1 MVIFWMTFSPGWG
14 AHSGTV
20 TVYRNST
27 MIQGHKTKF
36 TKQIQTGDK
45 VVIKEKTLTVKAWLK
60 IFHNP
65 EMKGNFVI
73 IPFKFRILLLLA
85 LFLSALFAI
94 PLQAQQGL
102 LLLEKGSAKVIG
114 PKRTL
119 LLRKPGTTLVLESSD
134 RVQTGKDTLV
144 KIKVRGKPELI
155 ELSSRSFFR
164 MGKITRETSSV
175 SLLTGKAQ
183 FKIKGKLKK
192 KSKKKRFQIRTVT
205 ALIGV
210 RGTDFVIGASNTQTS
225 LLTISGSVSVAP
237 VSMPDIEIDVPAN
250 QASTVPQGSTP
261 TAPVEVPPKLRQQ
274 IVKGDSPGAFKIV
287 KFGQAVDPEEVRKD
301 NAEKK
306 KKEEEEEKRQEEEKQ
321 KEENKISVSKKFFK
335 KKNKR
340 GL

>member
-1 MVIFWMTFSPGWG
+1 
-14 AHSGTV
+14 
-20 TVYRNST
+20 
-27 MIQGHKTKF
+27 
-36 TKQIQTGDK
+36 
-45 VVIKEKTLTVKAWLK
+45 
-60 IFHNP
+60 
-65 EMKGNFVI
+65 MKGNFKIV
-73 IPFKFRILLLLA
+73 PVKFRILQLLA
-85 LFLSALFAI
+85 LLLSALFAM

-119 LLRKPGTTLVLESSD
+119 LLRKPGTKLVLEPSD
-134 RVQTGKDTLV
+134 RVQTGKDTSV
-144 KIKVRGKPELI
+144 KIKVRGKPEII

-237 VSMPDIEIDVPAN
+237 VSMPDIEINVPAN

-261 TAPVEVPPKLRQQ
+261 TCLLYT
-274 IVKGDSPGAFKIV
+274 SPSPR
-287 KFGQAVDPEEVRKD
+287 D
-301 NAEKK
+301 
-306 KKEEEEEKRQEEEKQ
+306 
-321 KEENKISVSKKFFK
+321 
-335 KKNKR
+335 
-340 GL
+340 

>member
-1 MVIFWMTFSPGWG
+1 
-14 AHSGTV
+14 
-20 TVYRNST
+20 
-27 MIQGHKTKF
+27 
-36 TKQIQTGDK
+36 
-45 VVIKEKTLTVKAWLK
+45 
-60 IFHNP
+60 
-65 EMKGNFVI
+65 MKGNFVI

-119 LLRKPGTTLVLESSD
+119 LLRKPGTKLVLEPSD

-183 FKIKGKLKK
+183 FEIKGKLKK

-261 TAPVEVPPKLRQQ
+261 TAPVEVPQKLRLQ

-287 KFGQAVDPEEVRKD
+287 KFGQAVDPEEVRKE

-306 KKEEEEEKRQEEEKQ
+306 KKEEEGNKKEEKKGELGEKKDGEPKPGEKDAEGKGEPGDEERPQGEREDGQEPKEGEEGPGGKGPRGPGMPGEGDQEEGGT
-321 KEENKISVSKKFFK
+321 VSYTHLTLPT
-335 KKNKR
+335 NR
-340 GL
+340 EV

>member
-1 MVIFWMTFSPGWG
+1 MK
-14 AHSGTV
+14 
-20 TVYRNST
+20 RNF
-27 MIQGHKTKF
+27 I
-36 TKQIQTGDK
+36 
-45 VVIKEKTLTVKAWLK
+45 
-60 IFHNP
+60 
-65 EMKGNFVI
+65 I
-73 IPFKFRILLLLA
+73 IPVKLKILLLLA

-102 LLLEKGSAKVIG
+102 LVLEKGSAKIIG
-114 PKRTL
+114 PKRTML
-119 LLRKPGTTLVLESSD
+119 IRKPGTKLVLESND
-134 RVQTGKDTLV
+134 RVQTGKDTIV

-237 VSMPDIEIDVPAN
+237 VSMPDIEIEVPAN
-250 QASTVPQGSTP
+250 QASTVPQNSTP
-261 TAPVEVPPKLRQQ
+261 TAPVEVSPTVRQQ
-274 IVKGDSPGAFKIV
+274 IVKGDSPGAFGRV
-287 KFGQAVDPEEVRKD
+287 KFGQAVDAEEVRKE

-306 KKEEEEEKRQEEEKQ
+306 KKEEEEQQKEDNKEEPGEKKEGEPKAGEKGNEGEGEPGDEKRPPPSTRRAVTAVMARLNLISSGHTECPVPKNEEELMIWWSMEPPK
-321 KEENKISVSKKFFK
+321 
-335 KKNKR
+335 
-340 GL
+340 

>member
-1 MVIFWMTFSPGWG
+1 
-14 AHSGTV
+14 
-20 TVYRNST
+20 
-27 MIQGHKTKF
+27 
-36 TKQIQTGDK
+36 
-45 VVIKEKTLTVKAWLK
+45 
-60 IFHNP
+60 
-65 EMKGNFVI
+65 MKGNFII
-73 IPFKFRILLLLA
+73 IPVKFRILLLLA

-119 LLRKPGTTLVLESSD
+119 LLRKPGTKLVLEPSD

-144 KIKVRGKPELI
+144 KIKGRGKPELI

-261 TAPVEVPPKLRQQ
+261 TAPVEVPPKLQQQ

-287 KFGQAVDPEEVRKD
+287 KFGQAVDPEEVRKE
-301 NAEKK
+301 NAE
-306 KKEEEEEKRQEEEKQ
+306 
-321 KEENKISVSKKFFK
+321 
-335 KKNKR
+335 
-340 GL
+340 